1 MRSIQLF
8 LGMAALVIN
17 AACGDDKSPTTPTPV
32 STVSLTG
39 NLAFGSVTV
48 GETATSTLT
57 ITNTGQAALI
67 VTSVSYPAG
76 YTGTFAAGTIAA
88 GNSQNVTVTFAPTA
102 AQAYNGSI
110 TVVGNQTNGSN
121 TILVSG
127 TGVSVAS
134 FTLSGIVT
142 ETPPTTSTVLAGVR
156 VTIIDGANQGKTA
169 TTGADGRYQIQ
180 NVVNGGYTVSATLAG
195 YRDVAL
201 PVGISGHTTLD
212 FRMDPLSM
220 RTSFGPGQYRVNS
233 EMPAGRYYN
242 DPPNGCHFQR
252 LRGFGGTSADVISD
266 NIVNFDAGQWI
277 VDVLPTDAGFS
288 TDANCATWFTTPRR
302 GLLTSIPPGMWIVGA
317 QITPGTYRADNSTSG
332 CYWQRVSSFT
342 GAIDAIVASAF
353 VSGPG
358 AQLVTIASTDAG
370 FSGNAECGTWS
381 RQP

>member
-8 LGMAALVIN
+8 IGMAALVIN
-17 AACGDDKSPTTPTPV
+17 CACGDDKGPTTPTPT

-39 NLAFGSVTV
+39 NLSFGNVTV
-48 GETATSTLT
+48 GSTATSTLT
-57 ITNTGQAALI
+57 ISNTGAAPLT
-67 VTSVSYPAG
+67 VTGISYPPG
-76 YTGTFAAGTIAA
+76 YTGSFASGTIAA
-88 GNSQNVTVTFAPTA
+88 GASQPVTVTFAPTA
-102 AQAYNGSI
+102 AQAYNGTI
-110 TVVGNQTNGSN
+110 TVTGNQANGSN

-127 TGVSVAS
+127 AGAAIAS
-134 FTLSGIVT
+134 FTLSGVVT

-169 TTGADGRYQIQ
+169 TTGADGRYQIAD
-180 NVVNGGYTVSATLAG
+180 VVNGGYTVSATLAG
-195 YRDVAL
+195 YRDVAM

-212 FRMDPLSM
+212 LRLDPLSA
-220 RTSFGPGQYRVNS
+220 RTSFGPGQYRVNT

-242 DPPNGCHFQR
+242 DPGNGCHFQR
-252 LRGFGGTSADVISD
+252 LRGFGGTSADVIVDS
-266 NIVNFDAGQWI
+266 IVNFDAGQWI
-277 VDVLPTDAGFS
+277 VDVLPADAGFS
-288 TDANCATWFTTPRR
+288 TDANCGTWFTTPRR

-332 CYWQRVSSFT
+332 CYWQRVSSFS
-342 GAIDAIVASAF
+342 GAIDAIIASAF
-353 VSGPG
+353 VSGSG

>member
-8 LGMAALVIN
+8 IGMAALVLN

-48 GETATSTLT
+48 GDTATSTLT
-57 ITNTGQAALI
+57 ISNTGAAPLT
-67 VTSVSYPAG
+67 VTGVSYPTG
-76 YTGTFAAGTIAA
+76 YTGSFTTGTIAA
-88 GNSQNVTVTFAPTA
+88 GATQAVTVTFAPTA

-110 TVVGNQTNGSN
+110 TVTGNQTNGSN

-127 TGVSVAS
+127 TGVSIAS

-142 ETPPTTSTVLAGVR
+142 ESAPTTSTVLPGVR

-169 TTGADGRYQIQ
+169 TTGADGRYQIA
-180 NVVNGGYTVSATLAG
+180 NVVNGGYTVTATLAG
-195 YRDVAL
+195 YRDVAM
-201 PVGISGHTTLD
+201 PVGISGHTTFD
-212 FRMDPLSM
+212 FRLDPLSP

-233 EMPAGRYYN
+233 EIPAGRYYN
-242 DPPNGCHFQR
+242 DPANGCHFQR
-252 LRGFGGTSADVISD
+252 LRGFGGTSADVIVDS
-266 NIVNFDAGQWI
+266 IVNFDAGQWI
-277 VDVLPTDAGFS
+277 VDLLPGDAGFS

-317 QITPGTYRADNSTSG
+317 QVSPGTYRADNSTSG

-342 GAIDAIVASAF
+342 GAVDAIIASAF
-353 VSGPG
+353 VSGSG